1 MTFQSTKSRA
11 IYSTLR
17 NDTTLSKLVELF
29 VDEMPDRVQ
38 NITTLL
44 KQANWEELR
53 RAAHQIKGAA
63 GSYGFDAISPTA
75 GVVEDK
81 ILDGHSEDE
90 IRQAVED
97 LCDMC
102 RSARAGKPE

>member
-29 VDEMPDRVQ
+29 VDEMPDRIH
-38 NITTLL
+38 NLSTLL
-44 KQANWEELR
+44 EQSNWEALR
-53 RAAHQIKGAA
+53 RAAHQLKGAA

-75 GVVEDK
+75 GVVEDN
-81 ILDGHSEDE
+81 IRAGHCEYE
-90 IRQAVED
+90 IRQAVEE
-97 LCDMC
+97 LCDKC
-102 RSARAGKPE
+102 RNARAGVSE